1 MDYKYINQL
10 LERYWKGETSL
21 EEEKILRTF
30 FSQDD
35 VPEDLLKF
43 KDLFAYEQIQKKE
56 EVLGEEFERR
66 LEAIIDNDETSKTR
80 VYSLT
85 ARLKPLFKAAAI
97 VAIVLTLGN
106 AAQVS
111 LNREP
116 EVIGIQGNN
125 VTTIGASVAL
135 NDSASIDSVRHG
147 KLQATS
153 DNAGPV
159 DNAGTVFIK

>member
-30 FSQDD
+30 FGQDD
-35 VPEDLLKF
+35 VPEDLLEF
-43 KDLFAYEQIQKKE
+43 KDLFVYEQIQEQE
-56 EVLGEEFERR
+56 EVLGEDFERK
-66 LEAIIDNDETSKTR
+66 LESAIGNDEQAKTR
-80 VYSLT
+80 VLSFT
-85 ARLKPLFKAAAI
+85 AKLKPLFKAAAI

-111 LNREP
+111 FNREP
-116 EVIGIQGNN
+116 EVIGVQGNQI
-125 VTTIGASVAL
+125 TRIGASVAI
-135 NDSASIDSVRHG
+135 NDSASVDSVRQG

-153 DNAGPV
+153 DNTSPI
-159 DNAGTVFIK
+159 FIK

>member
-10 LERYWKGETSL
+10 LESYWKGETSL

-35 VPEDLLKF
+35 VPEDLLEF
-43 KDLFAYEQIQKKE
+43 KDLFVYEQIEEQE
-56 EVLGEEFERR
+56 EVLGEDFERK
-66 LEAIIDNDETSKTR
+66 LATAIDNDEQTKAR
-80 VYSLT
+80 VLSFT
-85 ARLKPLFKAAAI
+85 AKLKPLFKAAAI

-111 LNREP
+111 FNREP
-116 EVIGIQGNN
+116 EVIGVQGNQM
-125 VTTIGASVAL
+125 TTIGASVAL
-135 NDSASIDSVRHG
+135 NDSVSVDSIRQG

-153 DNAGPV
+153 DNTSPI
-159 DNAGTVFIK
+159 FIK

>member
-10 LERYWKGETSL
+10 LESYWKGETSL

-35 VPEDLLKF
+35 VPEDLLEF
-43 KDLFAYEQIQKKE
+43 KDLFVYEQIEEQE
-56 EVLGEEFERR
+56 EVLGEDFERK
-66 LEAIIDNDETSKTR
+66 LATAIDNDEQTKAR
-80 VYSLT
+80 VLSFT
-85 ARLKPLFKAAAI
+85 DKLKPLFKAAAI

-111 LNREP
+111 FNREP
-116 EVIGIQGNN
+116 EVIGVQGNQM
-125 VTTIGASVAL
+125 TTIGASVAL
-135 NDSASIDSVRHG
+135 NDSVSVDSIRQG

-153 DNAGPV
+153 DNTSPI
-159 DNAGTVFIK
+159 FIK

>member
-30 FSQDD
+30 FGQDD
-35 VPEDLLKF
+35 VPEDLLEF
-43 KDLFAYEQIQKKE
+43 KDLFVYEQIQEQE
-56 EVLGEEFERR
+56 EVLGEDFERK
-66 LEAIIDNDETSKTR
+66 LESAIGNDEQAKTR
-80 VYSLT
+80 VLSFT
-85 ARLKPLFKAAAI
+85 AKLKPLFKAAAI

-111 LNREP
+111 FNREP
-116 EVIGIQGNN
+116 EVIGVQGNQI
-125 VTTIGASVAL
+125 TRIGASVAL
-135 NDSASIDSVRHG
+135 NDSASVDSVRQG

-153 DNAGPV
+153 DNTSPI
-159 DNAGTVFIK
+159 FIK